1 MGGAIYNAN
10 YGMGEPTYGLLLSLI
25 ASWRSRLVQH
35 VLHRRFFEG
44 SSLDARGCNAATL
57 SRYYFILCESHGQ
70 RALNGHVLLLETAD
84 LT

>member
-44 SSLDARGCNAATL
+44 SSKVLRWMLGAVMRRL
-57 SRYYFILCESHGQ
+57 SRGTILFCVRVTVSG
-70 RALNGHVLLLETAD
+70 L
-84 LT
+84 